1 MGARAYSYE
10 RIRYN
15 VRDKTTTVEIVLF
28 KNSVDAVKPHNRDG
42 SIDLKRAVEAIAEW
56 NNTKYIGRG
65 GIEYHYKLHHYTNG
79 EKE

>member
-28 KNSVDAVKPHNRDG
+28 KNSVAAVKPDNIDE

-56 NNTKYIGRG
+56 NNAKLKGRDG
-65 GIEYHYKLHHYTNG
+65 TEYRYKLHHITNG
-79 EKE
+79 EQE